1 MKRLIVLTTAI
12 LALTCTALGAQ
23 ESKRMV
29 VVRCENVAE
38 SNYETMA
45 KIAVKI
51 GATHF
56 DCSQVEPSMWQWSL
70 DRTDPYPCWSMHRAS
85 LFKYILPEELKPYIP
100 ADYVERNFK
109 NLQRHGQILRK
120 YGLGGFISINDPA
133 WLPEKAY
140 REHPEWRGPRCDQA
154 RRARNEY
161 YAPCIDNAEI
171 RRMYVESIA
180 KLCKAAPVEMIS
192 ILCNDS
198 GAGLCWYDRLYPG
211 PNGPSAC
218 KHISVGDRALDF
230 LNIWQEGAAKA
241 GIKQMRVNL
250 GHTWGIENDVIPRL
264 KEGQSFDNKT
274 AKGGQGFTEIGTV
287 YRNDHLAPVFQ
298 MPRMV
303 YVCKQLQKAQK
314 TDAPIL
320 INIKGPE
327 DLDIIRLLE
336 KYLYNP
342 VGDGAA
348 KRFAVL
354 EDIAAGFV
362 GADNAT
368 ELVNIWESIE
378 NACHLIGPYNTGGR
392 IYDLGS
398 VHQRWITRPFVP
410 FPAELEGD
418 DLHYWRDF
426 IFQAQGE
433 KEAMDMTNLQAHKW
447 LGGYGGYFLLRN
459 TSRDMLKELQPCVAK
474 AQALQKKAVG
484 KDEARYLE
492 GLALRLRMAI
502 CIVNN
507 ALNAVEFQWFMDDSP
522 VPEGGPVDTTP
533 RAQFQGDQ
541 KLVRM
546 NQLVRQ
552 EIDNCYSMISILD
565 EAAKA
570 GIPVIITAP
579 KKEFEQVLFLG
590 PDLQDQL
597 RHKITIMEDHRRDFL
612 RIWRSRNL

>member
-1 MKRLIVLTTAI
+1 MRRLIVS
-12 LALTCTALGAQ
+12 LAFATLLFATLSAQ
-23 ESKRMV
+23 ESQRMI

-38 SNYETMA
+38 SDYEQMA
-45 KIAVKI
+45 KIASRI

-56 DCSQVEPSMWQWSL
+56 DCSQVEPSMWQWQL
-70 DRTDPYPCWSMHRAS
+70 DRSDPYPCWSMHRAS
-85 LFKYILPEELKPYIP
+85 LFKYILPEELKSYIP

-109 NLQRHGQILRK
+109 NLQAHGKILRK

-161 YAPCIDNAEI
+161 YAPCIDNEEI

-180 KLCKAAPVEMIS
+180 KLCKAAPVEMIN

-198 GAGLCWYDRLYPG
+198 GAGLCWYEKLYPG
-211 PNGPSAC
+211 PNGPTSC
-218 KHISVGDRALDF
+218 KHISVADRVLDF
-230 LNIWQEGAAKA
+230 LDIWQEGAARA

-250 GHTWGIENDVIPRL
+250 GHTWGVETAVIPRL
-264 KEGQSFDNKT
+264 KEGQSLNNHT
-274 AKGGQGFTEIGTV
+274 AKGGQGFIEIGTV

-298 MPRMV
+298 MPRPV
-303 YVCKQLQKAQK
+303 LVCTQLQKAQK
-314 TDAPIL
+314 SDAPIF

-327 DLDIIRLLE
+327 DIDIIRLLE
-336 KYLYNP
+336 KHLKNP
-342 VGDGAA
+342 IGDGPV
-348 KRFAVL
+348 KRFQAL
-354 EDIAAGFV
+354 EEVAAGIV
-362 GADNAT
+362 GSDDAVK
-368 ELVNIWESIE
+368 LVEIWENIE
-378 NACHLIGPYNTGGR
+378 NACRLIGPFNTGGR

-398 VHQRWITRPFVP
+398 VHQRWITRPFVA
-410 FPAELEGD
+410 FPQELEGD

-426 IFQAQGE
+426 IFQAQTE
-433 KEAMDMTNLQAHKW
+433 KEAMDMTDLQAHKW
-447 LGGYGGYFLLRN
+447 LGGYGGFFLLRN
-459 TSRDMLKELQPCVAK
+459 TSREMLAQLEPCIAK
-474 AQALQKKAVG
+474 AEKLRKSAVG
-484 KDEARYLE
+484 KEEERYLQ
-492 GLALRLRMAI
+492 GLVLRLRMAV

-507 ALNAVEFQWFMDDSP
+507 AKNAVEFQWIMDDSP
-522 VPEGGPVDTTP
+522 IPAEGPADSTP
-533 RAQFQGDQ
+533 RIQFQGDE

-546 NQLVRQ
+546 NQLCRE
-552 EIDNCYSMISILD
+552 EIDNCYAMIGILD

-597 RHKITIMEDHRRDFL
+597 RHKIQIMEDHRRDFL